1 MVTAATGKTER
12 RNKSLKTA
20 PQTKTNLRGVLSQ
33 TVRKGYD
40 MSDLSTTYLGLNLKS
55 PLVASASPLS
65 KKIERARKL
74 EEAGI
79 SAIVMYSLFEEQII
93 RESLEL
99 DHSLSQGADSSPEAL
114 SYLPDTGLYSMGPE
128 KYLNHVTSLKK
139 ALKIP
144 VIGSLNGVSKG
155 GWTSY
160 ARKIQEAGA
169 DALELNMYYL
179 ATDPDVPSSDIEDTQ
194 VELVAEVKSA
204 ITIPLAVK
212 ISPFVTSIPNFARRL
227 VEAGADGLVL
237 FNRFY
242 QPDID
247 LEELEVV
254 HSLDLSTSTD
264 LRLPLRWIAILHGKI
279 DADFALTSGIHT
291 SLDVLKAM
299 MAGAQVAMTASE
311 LLSNDPVERVQEI
324 LSQMQMWMKEH
335 EYQSVKQMQGS
346 MSQKSVKD
354 PAAFER
360 ANYMKVLNSFREL
373 P

>member
-1 MVTAATGKTER
+1 MT
-12 RNKSLKTA
+12 
-20 PQTKTNLRGVLSQ
+20 
-33 TVRKGYD
+33 
-40 MSDLSTTYLGLNLKS
+40 DLSTTYLGLNLKN

-65 KKIERARKL
+65 KKIDLACKL

-99 DHSLSQGADSSPEAL
+99 DHYLSRGTDSFPEAPTH
-114 SYLPDTGLYSMGPE
+114 LPDGGLYGVSPE
-128 KYLNHVTSLKK
+128 KYLNQVTGLKK
-139 ALKIP
+139 ALNIP

-155 GWTSY
+155 GWTRY
-160 ARKIQEAGA
+160 ARRIEEAGA

-179 ATDPDVPSSDIEDTQ
+179 ATDPNISSSGVENAQ
-194 VELVAEVKSA
+194 VELVAEVKAA

-212 ISPFVTSIPNFARRL
+212 ISPFVTSVPNFAKRL

-242 QPDID
+242 QPDFD

-254 HSLDLSTSTD
+254 HSLDLSTSAE
-264 LRLPLRWIAILHGKI
+264 LRLPLRWISILYGKVN
-279 DADFALTSGIHT
+279 ADFALTSGVHT
-291 SLDVLKAM
+291 CTDVLKAM
-299 MAGAQVAMTASE
+299 MAGAQVAMIASE
-311 LLSNDPVERVQEI
+311 LLWDGAVQRVQEI
-324 LSQMQMWMKEH
+324 LSHTQTWMEEH
-335 EYQSVKQMQGS
+335 EYQSIKQMQGS